1 MVFLDG
7 QGISGAASAMV
18 ITTPTESIASGV
30 VQINQRVRA
39 NQTMLALLQVCA
51 GLMTGTVPGAMLTA
65 LVPVWNASN
74 AMNLS
79 L

>member
-1 MVFLDG
+1 VVFLDG
-7 QGISGAASAMV
+7 QGIGGAASAMV